1 MEYVFS
7 EEPISATVL
16 AKSFSEA
23 GIGRTQIIRFL
34 TEKGYIEDIRTVTDY
49 GLANGVQYMYGD
61 NGAKWPVYDARIQKI
76 ILDHIDTIKSYEMSS
91 ASTKNTT
98 KIPETGVIITPDAT
112 ITEFVKSNSFSNETA
127 YKTLV
132 ELGYVIKDQD
142 GKGYIPTELGIC
154 NGILTTKNKR
164 GFKMITYPANVQR
177 EILQKLGII
186 TINEQEKPEIAP
198 LALTLE
204 SGISVQVGLILCEYP
219 LLGIDNFVV
228 IDTETTGMTADDEV
242 IELAVVNMD
251 GTVLYDSTFC
261 PKTEVSCF
269 ASAVNHITTE
279 SLCDSPEFAGEWN
292 KIKALIGNKKILA
305 HNASF
310 DKRMIKQTLE
320 KYNMDASVVETLFC
334 GCYDSKSIV
343 KKHIELGSY
352 SLENIA
358 HDLGIKRAESHRA
371 ADDCIM
377 TLEVLSRLEILLSSK
392 K

>member
-127 YKTLV
+127 YKALI
-132 ELGYVIKDQD
+132 ELGYVMKDQD

-164 GFKMITYPANVQR
+164 VFKMITYPANVQR

-198 LALTLE
+198 PALTLE
-204 SGISVQVGLILCEYP
+204 SGISVQDGLILC
-219 LLGIDNFVV
+219 
-228 IDTETTGMTADDEV
+228 
-242 IELAVVNMD
+242 
-251 GTVLYDSTFC
+251 
-261 PKTEVSCF
+261 
-269 ASAVNHITTE
+269 
-279 SLCDSPEFAGEWN
+279 
-292 KIKALIGNKKILA
+292 
-305 HNASF
+305 
-310 DKRMIKQTLE
+310 
-320 KYNMDASVVETLFC
+320 
-334 GCYDSKSIV
+334 
-343 KKHIELGSY
+343 
-352 SLENIA
+352 
-358 HDLGIKRAESHRA
+358 
-371 ADDCIM
+371 
-377 TLEVLSRLEILLSSK
+377 
-392 K
+392 